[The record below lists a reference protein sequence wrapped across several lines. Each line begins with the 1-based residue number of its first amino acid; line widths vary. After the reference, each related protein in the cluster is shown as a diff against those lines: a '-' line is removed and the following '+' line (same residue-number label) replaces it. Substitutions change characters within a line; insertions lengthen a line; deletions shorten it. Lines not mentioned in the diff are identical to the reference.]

1 MMKKEVQAKLKGGA
15 PEKPYEA
22 KGRSAQYLA
31 GQKVAD
37 QSALGEITK
46 GAAIKAG
53 REKLPNTAHVLRN
66 LEVDPEETAKSYRD
80 ALEAS
85 KKPCNYQFY
94 YIILFGNYSKC
105 RRLTCLV
112 TLFW

>member
-1 MMKKEVQAKLKGGA
+1 MKNKKEKVEVKPKGGA

-31 GQKVAD
+31 GQKLAD
-37 QSALGEITK
+37 RSALGELTK

-53 REKLPNTAHVLRN
+53 REKLTNTAHVLRN
-66 LEVDPEETAKSYRD
+66 LEVNPEQTATTYRD

-94 YIILFGNYSKC
+94 FMI
-105 RRLTCLV
+105 
-112 TLFW
+112 